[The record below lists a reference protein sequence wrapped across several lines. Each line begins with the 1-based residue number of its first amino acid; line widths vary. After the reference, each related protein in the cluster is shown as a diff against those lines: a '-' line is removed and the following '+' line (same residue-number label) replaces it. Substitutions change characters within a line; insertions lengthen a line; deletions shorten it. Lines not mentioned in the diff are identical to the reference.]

1 MTRPNDKRK
10 IVEHY
15 ETVSQYYKSLWGDHI
30 HHGYWVRGDETKE
43 QAQEHLIEHL
53 AGLAGIRPGS
63 RLLDIGCGFGGSS
76 LFLSRTLGVSAR
88 GITISPVQVRMANE
102 AAAREGL
109 DAHFD
114 LMDAEE
120 LHFDECFDVLWSVE
134 SISHYRDRQRFF
146 RRAVPHLKAGGTFA
160 LTDWFR
166 KPGLSDEQ
174 TRRFIRPIE
183 QSMFVEL
190 DTMSDY
196 QEYLEAS
203 GCRVVHR
210 EILND
215 HCARSW
221 DIGLDII
228 KKKALWELALRLG
241 ADFVKNLKGFKALR
255 DGFASGNFVYGLL
268 VAKLRPSREDSG
280 FESSSPLPLGR

>member
-10 IVEHY
+10 IVDHY
-15 ETVSQYYKSLWGDHI
+15 DTVSQYYKSLWGDHI

-43 QAQEHLIEHL
+43 QAQQNLIEHL
-53 AGLAGIRPGS
+53 AGLAGIKPGS

-76 LFLSRTLGVSAR
+76 LFLARTLGVSAT
-88 GITISPVQVRMANE
+88 GITISPVQVQMANE

-109 DAHFD
+109 DARFD

-134 SISHYRDRQRFF
+134 SISHYRDRPRFF
-146 RRAVPHLKAGGTFA
+146 RRAGPYLKAGGTFA
-160 LTDWFR
+160 LTDWFK
-166 KPGLSDEQ
+166 KPGLSDEE

-196 QEYLEAS
+196 HEYLEAS

-221 DIGLDII
+221 EVGLDII
-228 KKKALWELALRLG
+228 KQKALWELALRLG
-241 ADFVKNLKGFKALR
+241 ADFVKNLRGFKALR

-268 VAKLRPSREDSG
+268 VAKLPISREDSR
-280 FESSSPLPLGR
+280 FEGITAA

>member
-15 ETVSQYYKSLWGDHI
+15 DTVSQYYKSLWGDHI

-43 QAQEHLIEHL
+43 QAQQNLIEHL
-53 AGLAGIRPGS
+53 AGLAGIKPGS

-76 LFLSRTLGVSAR
+76 LFLARTLGVSAT
-88 GITISPVQVRMANE
+88 GITISPVQVKMANE
-102 AAAREGL
+102 AAAQEGL

-120 LHFDECFDVLWSVE
+120 PHFDECFDVLWSVE
-134 SISHYRDRQRFF
+134 SISHYHDRGRFF
-146 RRAVPHLKAGGTFA
+146 RRILPYLKAGGTFV

-166 KPGLSDEQ
+166 KPGLSDEE

-190 DTMSDY
+190 DTMRDY
-196 QEYLEAS
+196 QEYLEGS
-203 GCRVVHR
+203 GCQVVHR

-221 DIGLDII
+221 EVGLDII
-228 KKKALWELALRLG
+228 KQKALWGLALRLG

-268 VAKLRPSREDSG
+268 VAKLADNPEDGSFRRPS
-280 FESSSPLPLGR
+280 PCI